1 MSTGDRL
8 YTCAIGAWTSAQLA
22 SDPDA
27 AAYSA
32 ALEWRA
38 WLDPAASSVQVVVI
52 GVGSRFVRL
61 GDRPEVVTP

>member
-1 MSTGDRL
+1 MIGDRL

-27 AAYSA
+27 AAYA
-32 ALEWRA
+32 APLEWRA
-38 WLDPAASSVQVVVI
+38 WFAPGAVHVQVVVV

-61 GDRPEVVTP
+61 GDKPEVVTP